1 MTTFATAFNNLIT
14 KINNNFTWI
23 KTQITSLSSAVDD
36 KAAATD
42 LTTHTGNTT
51 VHITA
56 TERQTWNNKAS
67 GSDLTTHTGNTTVHI
82 TSTERSTW
90 NNKQNALTA
99 AQLAN
104 IADVPNKADAADIPT
119 TVAELTDSGNYALK
133 SYVDSK
139 VTSAIR
145 FSGSIAF
152 ANLPAL
158 TSANANKCYN
168 ITDSFTTTADFLEGA
183 GKEYPAGTN
192 VVIVE
197 SGSSYKYDVNTG
209 FYDLSIYYEI
219 DDLDTDLSSMFT
231 TGTGNITDITA

>member
-1 MTTFATAFNNLIT
+1 MTTFSTAFNNLIT

-23 KTQITSLSSAVDD
+23 KSQITSLTSAIDD
-36 KAAATD
+36 KADTTD

-51 VHITA
+51 VHISAAERTA
-56 TERQTWNNKAS
+56 WNNKAS
-67 GSDLTTHTGNTTVHI
+67 SSDLTTHTGNTTVHI
-82 TSTERSTW
+82 TSQERSTW
-90 NNKQNALTA
+90 NNKQNALSA

-104 IADVPNKADAADIPT
+104 IADVPNKADISDVPT
-119 TVAELTDSGNYALK
+119 TVAELSDSDNYALK
-133 SYVDSK
+133 TYVDSK
-139 VTSAIR
+139 MTSAIR

-183 GKEYPAGTN
+183 GKTYPAGTN

-197 SGSSYKYDVNTG
+197 NGNGYKYDVNTG

-219 DDLDTDLSSMFT
+219 DDLDSDLSSMFT